1 LPGVSPDALAVL
13 AGIAPELAARFPA
26 REPRDVADVAAALA
40 AALAA
45 VADEQP
51 ILIAIDDAHWADGP
65 SLAALH
71 AAIGALR
78 SSRVVFVVTAAN
90 GVGTPPAELQHLLG
104 DVRRGLTGVSV
115 RLDPLSDDD
124 VLQLVTALAPWCA
137 EDAKRRRLARRLV
150 FETSGN
156 PLFAVT
162 LLGAL
167 ERASALRDD
176 LTAWPPQGGTL
187 TAPLPFSVPDVVR
200 LAVELRVGE
209 LTKEEEAVVRAAS
222 IGGLGL
228 DLDLVA
234 HVAER
239 SVADVERALPA
250 LERRQ
255 LITFDGERYVFVAPL
270 VAEVVRSACLTKGER
285 RRLERRAVDALA
297 TRADLESRV
306 LRAELLAR
314 VAPDAEA
321 SRFVAAAVR
330 DAEATGAIRLA
341 RRAAAAAERIMTATR
356 GDRRG

>member
-1 LPGVSPDALAVL
+1 LTVL
-13 AGIAPELAARFPA
+13 AGLAPDLAARFAP
-26 REPRDVADVAAALA
+26 REPHDVAEVATALA
-40 AALAA
+40 SVLVA
-45 VADEQP
+45 VADEVP
-51 ILIAIDDAHWADGP
+51 VIVAIDDAHWADGP

-71 AAIGALR
+71 AAMAALR
-78 SSRVVFVVTAAN
+78 DARVLCIVTAAI
-90 GVGTPPAELQHLLG
+90 GVGAATVELQHLLA
-104 DVRRGLTGVSV
+104 DVQRGLRGIAV
-115 RLDPLSDDD
+115 RLDPLSDAD
-124 VLQLVTALAPWCA
+124 LVSLVASQATWCA
-137 EDAKRRRLARRLV
+137 EDAKRQRLARRLA

-176 LTAWPPQGGTL
+176 LTEWPPKGGTL

-200 LAVELRVGE
+200 LAIELRVGE

-222 IGGLGL
+222 IAGLGL

-239 SVADVERALPA
+239 SGADVERALPA

-255 LITFDGERYVFVAPL
+255 LVTFDGERYAFVAPL